1 MRRQR
6 RRRKRNQQNKW
17 FMTIMVAVVLLI
29 GSWLSGGSLE
39 WDSMKGWL
47 SGEIGGFAQRDAAT
61 QVDGEGQL
69 RVIFLDVGQGA
80 SQLIISP
87 EGKTM
92 LIDGGNNDKED
103 LMLSYLARYGVKRL
117 DILIGTHPDADHI
130 GGLDKVVDHLEIGDI
145 YMPRIQANTKTYQS
159 LLESIQRKGLK
170 VKTAKAGLDLPFG
183 EQVRVKMLA
192 PVTTTD
198 DSNNMSAV
206 VKLNYGSTSYLL
218 TGDAGSESEQAI
230 IESGADL
237 RADVMLVGHHGS
249 KSSTTRRFLQLVQP
263 TYAVIQVG
271 PNSYGHPTQTI
282 LDRLDKQNVQ
292 TYRNDT
298 QGTVEITTDGRNYQI
313 TTDK

>member
-1 MRRQR
+1 M
-6 RRRKRNQQNKW
+6 K
-17 FMTIMVAVVLLI
+17 
-29 GSWLSGGSLE
+29 SWLSS
-39 WDSMKGWL
+39 
-47 SGEIGGFAQRDAAT
+47 EIGGFAQKDAVT
-61 QVDGEGQL
+61 PVDGEGKL

-92 LIDGGNNDKED
+92 LIDGGNNDKEE
-103 LMLSYLARYGVKRL
+103 LMLTYLARYGVERL

-145 YMPRIQANTKTYQS
+145 YMPRVQANTKTYQS

-170 VKTAKAGLDLPFG
+170 VKTAKAGLDLAFG
-183 EQVRVKMLA
+183 EQARVRLLA
-192 PVTTTD
+192 PAATMD

-206 VKLNYGSTSYLL
+206 VKLNYGSSTFLL
-218 TGDAGSESEQAI
+218 TGDAESESEQAM

-271 PNSYGHPTQTI
+271 PNSYGHPAQTI
-282 LDRLDKQNVQ
+282 LDRLDKQGVQ
-292 TYRNDT
+292 IYRNDT
-298 QGTVEITTDGRNYQI
+298 QGTVEISTDGREYQI
-313 TTDK
+313 TTER